1 MRRPGFRIVLPLI
14 LGVALLTIPFGNA
27 IAAPPEKS
35 WIHLTSIGED
45 NVVFDYGWNK
55 VGVYSYS
62 VYVLESGAGYS
73 YHFETHNLGTRTTSK
88 EDTTVSV
95 THSGIDSGDKN
106 IYIRLWLYDKN
117 GRMIKRARIDMR
129 VEVP

>member
-1 MRRPGFRIVLPLI
+1 MRRLGFRTILSLVL
-14 LGVALLTIPFGNA
+14 ALAFITIPFGNA
-27 IAAPPEKS
+27 IAARPEKS
-35 WIHLTSIGED
+35 WIHITSIGED
-45 NVVFDYGWNK
+45 SITFEYGWNK

-62 VYVLESGAGYS
+62 VYVLESGVGSS

-95 THSGIDSGDKN
+95 THTGIDSGDKN
-106 IYIRLWLYDKN
+106 IYIRLWLRGKN